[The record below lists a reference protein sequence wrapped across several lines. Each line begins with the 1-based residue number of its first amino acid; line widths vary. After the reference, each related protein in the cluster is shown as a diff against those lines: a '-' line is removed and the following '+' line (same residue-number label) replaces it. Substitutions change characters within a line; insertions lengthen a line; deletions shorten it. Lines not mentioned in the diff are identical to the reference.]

1 MTTIIKGLL
10 LATTIVAAFII
21 VSCEKNMEEP
31 AMADSEVVSSTIN
44 SHVVPLDYA
53 KAILQDY
60 LDKSDESI

>member
-10 LATTIVAAFII
+10 LATTIMAAFII

-31 AMADSEVVSSTIN
+31 ATADSEVVSSTIN

-53 KAILQDY
+53 
-60 LDKSDESI
+60 

>member
-31 AMADSEVVSSTIN
+31 ATADSEVVSSTIN
-44 SHVVPLDYA
+44 STSSRWIMRKRYSRI
-53 KAILQDY
+53 ILTN
-60 LDKSDESI
+60 LTSI